1 MKSWNTTDVSAFTLD
16 PKSADCD
23 ALSSVFL
30 GNIRGGK
37 EGQARMAGELMLLE
51 AALSQVGG
59 EEGERDPGFLQLR
72 RP

>member
-30 GNIRGGK
+30 RNIPGGK